1 MCLVLALAVF
11 MSFPAKAAAVS
22 FPQYSAAAFTA
33 LKYGSRGSS
42 VKKLQARLKTLGYYT
57 GSVDGKYG
65 PLTRSAV
72 KSFQTAAKLTVDG
85 KAGRMTQ
92 SAVYASNAPKYS
104 SKAKYKVSYQPG
116 GEYYSIKLSE
126 PQQDYVRSMCR
137 KYNVSFPLVLAVMKV
152 ESGYDARCV
161 TGKCYGIMQI
171 NKCNFTFLKKQTG
184 AKNFTDFKQN
194 TQAGVYMLS
203 RYTSKHSDI
212 HKVLMCYNMG
222 EGAAAKKWKKGT
234 VSSSYSRKV
243 VAAME
248 ALKRK

>member
-1 MCLVLALAVF
+1 MLQCAPTVNAAPSPQ
-11 MSFPAKAAAVS
+11 MST
-22 FPQYSAAAFTA
+22 AAFTA

-42 VKKLQARLKTLGYYT
+42 VKKLQTRLRTLGYYT

-65 PLTRSAV
+65 PLTRTAV
-72 KSFQTAAKLTVDG
+72 KSFQSAAKLTVDG

-92 SAVYASNAPKYS
+92 SAVYSQNAPKYS
-104 SKAKYKVSYQPG
+104 AKSTCSVKYHDD
-116 GEYYSIKLSE
+116 GEYYNIKLTDS
-126 PQQDYVRSMCR
+126 QQDYVRSMCK
-137 KYNVSFPLVLAVMKV
+137 KYNVSFPLVLAVMKI
-152 ESGYDARCV
+152 ESNYNAKCV

-171 NKCNFTFLKKQTG
+171 NKCNFSFLKKQTG
-184 AKNFTDFKQN
+184 AKDFTDFKQN
-194 TQAGVYMLS
+194 TKAGVYMLS
-203 RYTSKHSDI
+203 RYTAKHSDV

-234 VSSSYSRKV
+234 FTSSYSRKA